1 MFRDDFKA
9 EVDYLFQL
17 CDELGRREPTLA
29 PMLGRGADPAVS
41 RLVEG
46 LAFSFG
52 RLRQRLDDDM
62 PEIIHPIIDNLCPEI
77 LRPIPSSTIIELT
90 PSAKMLSRQ
99 VVRAGSTF
107 ASRPVDGVSCLFR
120 SSVDCEV
127 SPWVLRR
134 IEVASPERR
143 AIKLVL
149 ELSGGTELASVAPKV
164 LRLFLAHPVAAA
176 LEARAFLL
184 RNAVGVVA
192 RSPQS
197 AAAVTLPRPIAARST
212 SSMRSNEGT
221 RATTHTDDTMPPSAT
236 AFLALREYFVSPQSF
251 AFVELPGF
259 DAVVELGAGV
269 RSLEID
275 IDLEEPL
282 PKGIV
287 LDPSTVLLHA
297 VPALNVFRPAKLS
310 VPLGGDKRRCHLRF
324 EGELK
329 DAEVY
334 AVESVALVSRGLRT
348 TPLEPWARFF
358 PPRLEGSTTD
368 VRYEVHR
375 VPSVIGPRLDVSL
388 SFSGAR
394 IDSFLSDKL
403 AVEVEIVATNGER
416 ASSVGLGDICVSTAT
431 SPSLVSFRN
440 VTTVTR
446 NAAPPI
452 VGDRLWRFFRL
463 TKANLAALTDVETL
477 GGILAL
483 ANVPA
488 LDQWPEAKPG
498 VERFTAL
505 LRAERH
511 RSCVSDRDEL
521 RSGAVIR
528 LALDGRRFTG
538 PGDVRLFGEVLV
550 PLFAASIAVNEWIE
564 LVLVDAAGHTLEQ
577 YPRTYG
583 ARVGL

>member
-29 PMLGRGADPAVS
+29 PMLGRGADPSVS

-62 PEIIHPIIDNLCPEI
+62 PEIIHPIVDNLCPEI
-77 LRPIPSSTIIELT
+77 LRPIPSGTIIELT

-99 VVRAGSTF
+99 AVRAGSTF
-107 ASRPVDGVSCLFR
+107 ASRPIDGVSCLFR
-120 SSVDCEV
+120 STVECEV

-134 IEVASPERR
+134 IDVASPDRR
-143 AIKLVL
+143 AIKIVL
-149 ELSGGTELASVAPKV
+149 ELFGGTELASAAPSV

-184 RNAVGVVA
+184 QNAVRTVV

-197 AAAVTLPRPIAARST
+197 DAAVTLPRPIVARLP
-212 SSMRSNEGT
+212 SSVRSVEGT
-221 RATTHTDDTMPPSAT
+221 RTPEDPMLPNAS
-236 AFLALREYFVSPQSF
+236 AFLALRDYFVFPQSF

-259 DAVVELGAGV
+259 DAVAELGPGV

-275 IDLEEPL
+275 IELAEPL
-282 PKGIV
+282 PKGIL

-297 VPALNVFRPAKLS
+297 VPALNVFRPPKLS
-310 VPLGGDKRRCHLRF
+310 VQLGADKRRCHLRF
-324 EGELK
+324 EGELE

-348 TPLEPWARFF
+348 TPLQPWARFF
-358 PPRLEGSTTD
+358 PPPLDGSATD

-388 SFSGAR
+388 SFSAAG
-394 IDSFLSDKL
+394 IDSFLADKL
-403 AVEVEIVATNGER
+403 AVEVEMLATNGAR
-416 ASSVGLGDICVSTAT
+416 ASSVGLGDICLSTAM

-452 VGDRLWRFFRL
+452 AGDRLWRFFRL
-463 TKANLAALTDVETL
+463 TKANLASLTDSETL
-477 GGILAL
+477 GAVLAL

-488 LDQWPEAKPG
+488 LDQWPDAKPG
-498 VERFTAL
+498 VERFTPL
-505 LRAERH
+505 LGAERQ
-511 RSCVSDRDEL
+511 RSCASDRDEL
-521 RSGAVIR
+521 RSGAVVR

-538 PGDVRLFGEVLV
+538 PGDLRLFGEVLV
-550 PLFAASIAVNEWIE
+550 PLFAASIAVNEWVE
-564 LVLVDAAGHTLEQ
+564 LVLVDAAGHTLER

>member
-1 MFRDDFKA
+1 MFRDEFKA

-29 PMLGRGADPAVS
+29 PMLGRGADPSVS

-77 LRPIPSSTIIELT
+77 LRPVPSGTIIELT

-99 VVRAGSTF
+99 AVRAGSTF
-107 ASRPVDGVSCLFR
+107 ASRPVGGVSCHFR
-120 SSVDCEV
+120 STFDCEV

-143 AIKLVL
+143 VVKLVL
-149 ELSGGTELASVAPKV
+149 ELFGGTELASAAPKV

-184 RNAVGVVA
+184 RNTVRIIA

-197 AAAVTLPRPIAARST
+197 DGAVTLPRPVVARSSSTTSSFEETRAAR
-212 SSMRSNEGT
+212 
-221 RATTHTDDTMPPSAT
+221 HLDDTMLPSAS
-236 AFLALREYFVSPQSF
+236 AFLALRDYFTFPQSF

-259 DAVVELGAGV
+259 DAVAELGAGV
-269 RSLEID
+269 RNLEID
-275 IDLEEPL
+275 IELVEPL

-297 VPALNVFRPAKLS
+297 VPALNVFRPPKLS
-310 VPLGGDKRRCHLRF
+310 VQLGADKRRCHLRF
-324 EGELK
+324 EGELEE
-329 DAEVY
+329 AEVY

-348 TPLEPWARFF
+348 TPLQPWARFF

-388 SFSGAR
+388 SFSAAG
-394 IDSFLSDKL
+394 IDSFLADKL
-403 AVEVEIVATNGER
+403 AVEVEILATNGER
-416 ASSVGLGDICVSTAT
+416 ASTVGLGDVCVSTAM

-446 NAAPPI
+446 NAAPQI
-452 VGDRLWRFFRL
+452 AGDRLWRFFRL
-463 TKANLAALTDVETL
+463 TKANLASLTDSETL
-477 GGILAL
+477 GAVLAL

-488 LDQWPEAKPG
+488 LDQWPDAKPG
-498 VERFTAL
+498 VERFTPL
-505 LRAERH
+505 LRAERQ
-511 RSCVSDRDEL
+511 RSCASDRDEL
-521 RSGAVIR
+521 RSGAVVK

-538 PGDVRLFGEVLV
+538 PGDLRLFGEVLV
-550 PLFAASIAVNEWIE
+550 PLFAASIAVNEWVE
-564 LVLVDAAGHTLEQ
+564 LVLVDAAGHTLER

>member
-29 PMLGRGADPAVS
+29 PMLGRGADPSVS

-62 PEIIHPIIDNLCPEI
+62 PEIIHPIIDNLCSEI
-77 LRPIPSSTIIELT
+77 LRPIPSGTIIELT
-90 PSAKMLSRQ
+90 PSPKMLSRQ
-99 VVRAGSTF
+99 AVRAGSTF

-120 SSVDCEV
+120 STVDCEV

-143 AIKLVL
+143 AVKIVL
-149 ELSGGTELASVAPKV
+149 ELFGGTELASAAPKV

-184 RNAVGVVA
+184 QNAVRTVV

-197 AAAVTLPRPIAARST
+197 DTAVTLPRP
-212 SSMRSNEGT
+212 EGT
-221 RATTHTDDTMPPSAT
+221 RATRHIEDAMLPSAS
-236 AFLALREYFVSPQSF
+236 AFLALRDYFVFPQSF

-259 DAVVELGAGV
+259 DAVVELGPGV
-269 RSLEID
+269 RGLEID
-275 IDLEEPL
+275 IELAEPL
-282 PKGIV
+282 PKGIL

-297 VPALNVFRPAKLS
+297 VPVLNVFRPPKLS
-310 VPLGGDKRRCHLRF
+310 VQLGADKRRCHLRF
-324 EGELK
+324 EGELE

-348 TPLEPWARFF
+348 TPLQPWARFF
-358 PPRLEGSTTD
+358 PPRLDGSTAD

-375 VPSVIGPRLDVSL
+375 VPSVIGPRLDVAL
-388 SFSGAR
+388 SFSAAG
-394 IDSFLSDKL
+394 IDSFLADKL
-403 AVEVEIVATNGER
+403 AVEVEILATNGER
-416 ASSVGLGDICVSTAT
+416 ASSVGLGDVCLSTAT

-446 NAAPPI
+446 NAAAPI
-452 VGDRLWRFFRL
+452 AGDRLWRFFRL
-463 TKANLAALTDVETL
+463 TKANLASLTDDETL
-477 GGILAL
+477 GAVIAL

-498 VERFTAL
+498 VERFTPL

-511 RSCVSDRDEL
+511 RSCTSDRDEL
-521 RSGAVIR
+521 RSGAVVR
-528 LALDGRRFTG
+528 LALDCRRFTG
-538 PGDVRLFGEVLV
+538 PGDLRLFGEVLV
-550 PLFAASIAVNEWIE
+550 PLFAASIAINEWVE
-564 LVLVDAAGHTLEQ
+564 LLLVDAAGRTLER
-577 YPRTYG
+577 YARTYG

>member
-1 MFRDDFKA
+1 MFRDVFKA

-77 LRPIPSSTIIELT
+77 LQPIPSSTIIELT

-99 VVRAGSTF
+99 FVRAGSTF

-127 SPWVLRR
+127 SPWALRR
-134 IEVASPERR
+134 I
-143 AIKLVL
+143 
-149 ELSGGTELASVAPKV
+149 ELASVAPKV

-212 SSMRSNEGT
+212 SSMRSNGGT

-348 TPLEPWARFF
+348 SPLEPWARFF

-498 VERFTAL
+498 VERFAAL
-505 LRAERH
+505 LGAERH

-521 RSGAVIR
+521 GSGAVVR